1 MANDGPA
8 GTGALRGRTALITGS
23 LLDGIGFSIALALAA
38 RGCNVM
44 LNGIGDVSAADAQ
57 VQRLRDAGG
66 EACFHRA
73 DVADAAQLEG
83 LVAQAQDRF
92 GHIDILVNNAVT
104 RFNASIDTLPVEK
117 WQQALAVNLT
127 APFLLTRLLLPGMR
141 QRNWGRIINLSSV
154 LGLSGTPGRT
164 DYVVTK
170 HGIAGMTKVVALECA
185 DTAITCNALC
195 PGAVETPHIRRLI
208 ETRAA
213 AAGQSIEEYTRE
225 FLDARQPT
233 RRFIPPARVG
243 ALAAFLCS
251 EEAGD
256 ITGALL
262 PIDGGWLAR
271 A

>member
-1 MANDGPA
+1 MASDTPA
-8 GTGALRGRTALITGS
+8 GNGSFQGKAALITGS
-23 LLDGIGFSIALALAA
+23 LGGIGFEIALALAS
-38 RGCNVM
+38 RGCGIV
-44 LNGIGDVSAADAQ
+44 LNGIGDVSAAGAQ

-66 EACFHRA
+66 EAHFHLA
-73 DVADAAQLEG
+73 DVADAMQLEG
-83 LVAQAQDRF
+83 LVAKAQGCF
-92 GHIDILVNNAVT
+92 GHIDILVNNAVA
-104 RFNASIDTLPVEK
+104 RFNANIDELPVQK

-127 APFLLTRLLLPGMR
+127 APFLLTQALLPGMR

-154 LGLSGTPGRT
+154 LGLTGTPGRS

-170 HGIAGMTKVVALECA
+170 HGLAGMTKVVALECA
-185 DTAITCNALC
+185 DTQVTCNALC
-195 PGAVETPHIRRLI
+195 PGAVETPHIQRLI
-208 ETRAA
+208 TTRAA
-213 AAGQSIEEYTRE
+213 AAGQSIEEHTRE

-233 RRFIPPARVG
+233 RRFIPPSRVG
-243 ALAAFLCS
+243 ALAAFLCT